1 MVFNRRST
9 DSEVFGMEGLDYITL
24 GTTEYEASDDNDP
37 ATVQSISSD
46 SESPISIYNL
56 ITPVA
61 LMQ

>member
-9 DSEVFGMEGLDYITL
+9 DSEVFGMESLDFITL
-24 GTTEYEASDDNDP
+24 GTAEYEAGDDNDP

-46 SESPISIYNL
+46 SESLISIYNL